1 MEWIGPVAGVVVG
14 FVLGAAALWAL
25 GRTQRDALAR
35 AGEEL
40 SGARKSLEE
49 ERSRRQE
56 SEVARAASDER
67 AKQAE
72 GLREDIAQ
80 RDQRL
85 SALQEDLTAEATRA
99 KGLETQLEQQQRNLE
114 EQKKLL
120 EDAKVALKE
129 AFEALSSEAL
139 RKNNA
144 SFLEL
149 AKENLQAFTKEA
161 QGDLAQRQEAIA
173 KLVQPIEK
181 TLDEVRKQ
189 TQELESKREGA
200 YGQISEQIKGMVE
213 TQGRLE
219 REARNLTI
227 ALRNPQQRGSWGEMQ
242 LKTLAEQSGMVE
254 GVHFVMQA
262 STDSPDGK
270 LRPDMIVNLPNNK
283 QIVVDAKTP
292 EAYLL
297 AMEMEDDEQR
307 AAHLKAHAAFVKKH
321 LTDLSSKDYAKQFD
335 QAPDFVVMFLP
346 GESFFAAALQADP
359 GLLEFGAGKNVLLA
373 SPTTLLALLKAV
385 AYGWNQENLA
395 ANAQKIATKGRDL
408 YERLCTAFDHF
419 VRTGRGLSSAVGA
432 YNDAVG
438 SLERSVLPSV
448 RALKEMGVAS
458 SKELADIQPLDI
470 STREFQAPEARAL
483 PGLGAVETEEG
494 A

>member
-14 FVLGAAALWAL
+14 FVLGAVALWAL
-25 GRTQRDALAR
+25 GRTHRDALAR

-40 SGARKSLEE
+40 VSARKSLEE
-49 ERSRRQE
+49 ERTRRQE
-56 SEVARAASDER
+56 SEVARAAADER
-67 AKQAE
+67 ARQAE
-72 GLREDIAQ
+72 GLREEIAQ

-120 EDAKVALKE
+120 EDAKTALKE
-129 AFEALSSEAL
+129 AFEALSSDAL

-149 AKENLQAFTKEA
+149 AKEKLESFAKEA

-181 TLDEVRKQ
+181 TLDAVQKQ
-189 TQELESKREGA
+189 AHELETKREGA
-200 YGQISEQIKGMVE
+200 YGQISEQIKGMME

-254 GVHFVMQA
+254 GVHFTMQE
-262 STDSPDGK
+262 STDTDDGR

-283 QIVVDAKTP
+283 QIVIDAKTP
-292 EAYLL
+292 EAYLR
-297 AMEMEDDEQR
+297 AMQTDDDDAR
-307 AAHLKAHAAFVKKH
+307 AQLLRDHAAFVRRH
-321 LTDLSSKDYAKQFD
+321 LTDLSAKDYARQFD

-359 GLLEFGAGKNVLLA
+359 TLLEAGAAKNVLLA

-385 AYGWNQENLA
+385 AYGWRQENLA
-395 ANAQKIATKGRDL
+395 ANAQKIATKGREL
-408 YERLCTAFDHF
+408 YERLCTALEHF
-419 VRTGRGLSSAVGA
+419 AKAGRGLSMAVGA
-432 YNDAVG
+432 YNDTVG
-438 SLERSVLPSV
+438 SLERSVLPSARV
-448 RALKEMGVAS
+448 LKEMGIAS
-458 SKELADIQPLDI
+458 TKEIGEMLPLDI
-470 STREFQAPEARAL
+470 ATREFQAPEARPL
-483 PGLGAVETEEG
+483 PEPGSAGSGGEA
-494 A
+494 